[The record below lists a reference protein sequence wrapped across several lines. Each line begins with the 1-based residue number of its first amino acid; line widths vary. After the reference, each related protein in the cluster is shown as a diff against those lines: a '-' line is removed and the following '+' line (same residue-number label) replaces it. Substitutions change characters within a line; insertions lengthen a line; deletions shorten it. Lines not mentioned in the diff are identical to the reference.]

1 MSNSKI
7 TGLTSATTPLSGSE
21 VLPISQSGVTTQ
33 VSVANLTAGRAV
45 SALNY
50 SLGTYGY
57 TDGNYLGL
65 ANTNPSA
72 YGARLVVGS
81 YSETS
86 ATLNQVYLATSKA
99 ILQMWADGNTNAN
112 GAFISAGW
120 ANGGQGPLNLQ
131 IGSTTT
137 LQLAASGD
145 VGYKTGN
152 LVQGTASKGVN
163 FTANT
168 PASGMTSQLL
178 NWYETGTFTP
188 TAQSQTG
195 TITTSSGT
203 GVYTKIGNV
212 ITVQV
217 SMTLTNVGTAGGV
230 LYIDGLPFTSKNVS
244 GRSCVFMAREDNNTG
259 TAYQGIIV
267 QNATY
272 AQISTLSNGA
282 VAWLN
287 TNVYTFCATYHT
299 AS

>member
-45 SALNY
+45 TALNY

-86 ATLNQVYLATSKA
+86 ATLNQAYLATSKA
-99 ILQMWADGNTNAN
+99 VLQMWADGNTNAN
-112 GAFISAGW
+112 GAFISVGW
-120 ANGGQGPLNLQ
+120 VNGGQGPLNLQ
-131 IGSTTT
+131 IGGTTT

-152 LVQGTASKGVN
+152 LVQGTAGKGVN

-178 NWYETGTFTP
+178 NWYEVGTWSLTVTPGTGSFTSVTPQSAKYTRIGNIVIATFWYTVGNSGTAGSNVTINLPFVAAGLDCGTFRENAVNGYEGTV
-188 TAQSQTG
+188 AVNTG
-195 TITTSSGT
+195 AASAIVRYYDNSFAGGT
-203 GVYTKIGNV
+203 GVSISG
-212 ITVQV
+212 TV
-217 SMTLTNVGTAGGV
+217 
-230 LYIDGLPFTSKNVS
+230 
-244 GRSCVFMAREDNNTG
+244 
-259 TAYQGIIV
+259 
-267 QNATY
+267 TY
-272 AQISTLSNGA
+272 RVN
-282 VAWLN
+282 
-287 TNVYTFCATYHT
+287 
-299 AS
+299 